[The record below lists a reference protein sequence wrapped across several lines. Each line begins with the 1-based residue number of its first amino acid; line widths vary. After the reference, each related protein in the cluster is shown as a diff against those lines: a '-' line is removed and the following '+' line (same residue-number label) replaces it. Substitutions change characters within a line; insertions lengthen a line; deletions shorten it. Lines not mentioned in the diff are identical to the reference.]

1 MIDKDLQTSLQFPR
15 KGLHVLCCFSVP
27 VPASPHHH
35 TISLHLHISHHT
47 TTTVEPR
54 KASYIS
60 IQVVVLSSFL
70 AIFFLLGMLNAIIM
84 KRKKNRVC
92 LAIYTL
98 KHYGKENNACIFKAT
113 PITEQKNMK
122 LCKITEFCHRFRN
135 ALCLNTDNM

>member
-15 KGLHVLCCFSVP
+15 KGLHVLCCFFCSCSCLAP
-27 VPASPHHH
+27 SSYHKFTFTCITSHHH
-35 TISLHLHISHHT
+35 RRTEKGFIYQHPSCCSLFL
-47 TTTVEPR
+47 PR
-54 KASYIS
+54 Y
-60 IQVVVLSSFL
+60 
-70 AIFFLLGMLNAIIM
+70 FFLLGMLNAIIM

-92 LAIYTL
+92 LAFYTL

-135 ALCLNTDNM
+135 ALYLNTDNM